1 LKMKKITRISLLFI
15 FVLTCLLLSFAP
27 AIAQISGIP
36 VVVVLTSE
44 GPITPVMI
52 NYLER
57 GIRIAEERG
66 AQALILEL
74 DTPGGSITLMNE
86 IVQVIRNSDIP
97 VVVYVYPR
105 NAMAASAGTV
115 ITLAGHLAAM
125 APETTIGAASP
136 VGSEGEDL
144 GQTME
149 SKEKEILK
157 ASVRGLTKN
166 RSAEATKLA
175 EDTIEN
181 AKAVTVEEALAVGL
195 VDIQANDIGDLI
207 QQLNGR
213 SVIVKDNQLTL
224 NTENAEVIVVENT
237 LIEGILL
244 LLVNPNLVFLL
255 LSVGVQA
262 ILIEISSPGG
272 WVAGFLGAV
281 CILLAVYGLGILPV
295 NWFGILFLL
304 VSFVLFILDIK
315 APTHGALTPAGV
327 GSFIVGALVL
337 FNSPGTPQF
346 QRVSVPL
353 VVGMGFFLGAIF
365 FGILLIGIRVLHNPA
380 QMGVKS
386 MLGKTGTAKTSVG
399 DAGQVMLGSELW
411 SAEKSPE
418 SGKIGKGDLVEVVEV
433 RGLRLIVKKK

>member
-1 LKMKKITRISLLFI
+1 
-15 FVLTCLLLSFAP
+15 
-27 AIAQISGIP
+27 
-36 VVVVLTSE
+36 
-44 GPITPVMI
+44 
-52 NYLER
+52 
-57 GIRIAEERG
+57 
-66 AQALILEL
+66 
-74 DTPGGSITLMNE
+74 
-86 IVQVIRNSDIP
+86 
-97 VVVYVYPR
+97 
-105 NAMAASAGTV
+105 
-115 ITLAGHLAAM
+115 
-125 APETTIGAASP
+125 
-136 VGSEGEDL
+136 
-144 GQTME
+144 ME

-315 APTHGALTPAGV
+315 APTHGALTAAGAI
-327 GSFIVGALVL
+327 SFIAGALVL
-337 FNSPGTPQF
+337 FNSVRLPGFP
-346 QRVSVPL
+346 RISVPL
-353 VVGMGFFLGAIF
+353 VVGTGAFFAATF
-365 FGILLIGIRVLHNPA
+365 FIIASFAWRAQRRPVLIGRETLPGKQGYVEVELNPRG
-380 QMGVKS
+380 MVH
-386 MLGKTGTAKTSVG
+386 V
-399 DAGQVMLGSELW
+399 AGELW
-411 SAEKSPE
+411 AAEA
-418 SGKIGKGDLVEVVEV
+418 IGEEIPVKKGERIEVVEAS
-433 RGLRLIVKKK
+433 GLVLRVKKVE